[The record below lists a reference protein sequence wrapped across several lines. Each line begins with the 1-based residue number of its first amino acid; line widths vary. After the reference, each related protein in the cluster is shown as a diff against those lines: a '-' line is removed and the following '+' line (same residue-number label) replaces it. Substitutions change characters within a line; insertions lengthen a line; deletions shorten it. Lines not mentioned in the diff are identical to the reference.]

1 MTFRIVHI
9 GAGEWSIY
17 AHGQP
22 DQHLLAR
29 GCRQPPNH
37 APETQNHVL
46 NNPML
51 ISGCASYE
59 KRRAA
64 AFGSN
69 WGQSAA
75 HSEAGAVTSGR
86 NQ

>member
-9 GAGEWSIY
+9 GAGEWSTY

-46 NNPML
+46 NNPMQ
-51 ISGCASYE
+51 ISGRDVIRKNDA
-59 KRRAA
+59 RPLVDLTVGRA
-64 AFGSN
+64 
-69 WGQSAA
+69 
-75 HSEAGAVTSGR
+75 
-86 NQ
+86 